1 MTTTIPVHVH
11 LWDNSVPLV
20 GAFVVV
26 VVFVVTV
33 LVVSWSAAKKI
44 VRSVGHLGTTNRD
57 EKDTLT
63 HDTLWLIYI

>member
-44 VRSVGHLGTTNRD
+44 VGSVGHLGTTNRD
-57 EKDTLT
+57 KKDILT